1 MIPSQISYTPSQGA
15 YYIPGQVRAM
25 LWTLLGGGSGGGV
38 HWDGHRW
45 EVLPGLGVRVCF
57 GMVEGVLRL

>member
-25 LWTLLGGGSGGGV
+25 LWTLWEQVGMGTGGRCCLGLEPRS
-38 HWDGHRW
+38 
-45 EVLPGLGVRVCF
+45 VLER
-57 GMVEGVLRL
+57 

>member
-25 LWTLLGGGSGGGV
+25 PWALREGAGVVSGGGC
-38 HWDGHRW
+38 H
-45 EVLPGLGVRVCF
+45 PGLELWSGLGGCNGF
-57 GMVEGVLRL
+57 PLAPLSTH

>member
-25 LWTLLGGGSGGGV
+25 LWTLLGGGSGGGGV
-38 HWDGHRW
+38 CIGMGTGGRCCLGL
-45 EVLPGLGVRVCF
+45 ESGSVLGWWKGS
-57 GMVEGVLRL
+57 

>member
-25 LWTLLGGGSGGGV
+25 LWTLWEGVRMGSGGRCCLGLESRSV
-38 HWDGHRW
+38 LGRW
-45 EVLPGLGVRVCF
+45 KESRDSEHPLI
-57 GMVEGVLRL
+57 

>member
-25 LWTLLGGGSGGGV
+25 FWTLWEGVGMGTDGRCCLGLEPRSVLGGWKGS
-38 HWDGHRW
+38 
-45 EVLPGLGVRVCF
+45 
-57 GMVEGVLRL
+57 